1 MSVSL
6 QPNLGNIVRFKNG
19 LRSLTLDPLM
29 SNLTLYRTH
38 SYGSTKHTYTI
49 VVFLMLLEVS
59 NFCDTFCCI
68 RIEEKLINHNP
79 TAMELIQ
86 RYFSEGC
93 LWALLPLTPMASPVL
108 LSKLKYYKLGATPLW
123 SSCLNPRISLGG
135 GAVVRDF
142 SLLRLQLHNLSSS
155 SLSSFIFVFECCLRT
170 FHINMFLF
178 KTHWQPTNQL
188 YLIFYKA
195 LDKNTGT

>member
-1 MSVSL
+1 
-6 QPNLGNIVRFKNG
+6 
-19 LRSLTLDPLM
+19 M

-38 SYGSTKHTYTI
+38 SYGSAKHTYTI
-49 VVFLMLLEVS
+49 VVFLMWLEAS

-93 LWALLPLTPMASPVL
+93 LWASLPLTPMASPVL

-142 SLLRLQLHNLSSS
+142 SLPRLQRTISRLPVWVLSS
-155 SLSSFIFVFECCLRT
+155 LFLNAVYAHFISTCFFSKHTDNPQINSTSYFTRLWT
-170 FHINMFLF
+170 KILAPNWKNKTKHIFLCV
-178 KTHWQPTNQL
+178 
-188 YLIFYKA
+188 
-195 LDKNTGT
+195 